1 MSKVITR
8 AEVKKNRHRNNLWL
22 IIHDDVYDVTK
33 FLEEHPGGEDTL
45 LDAAGSDATQA
56 FEDVGHSEDAREL
69 LQQYKIGTLP
79 DGEKSKKAV
88 PVQLCCKRQLCPRN
102 RQSCII
108 VCAPSNSCMN
118 EHRMA
123 KKDRKAKNSTPSGK
137 SSCSD
142 CHSASSC
149 SAVNKPPSK
158 KLVKNWRNFDAP
170 DGTSPLTAKSSK
182 GTRFVVPPDKC
193 DETPTSTSAA
203 KKIVADTPDS
213 PAVQTKK
220 KSKKGCEKKRKRGL
234 PCDQCG
240 GSNWKWYALAALII
254 GAIAVGAMVAK
265 KNS

>member
-123 KKDRKAKNSTPSGK
+123 KKDRKAKNSTPSG
-137 SSCSD
+137 
-142 CHSASSC
+142 
-149 SAVNKPPSK
+149 
-158 KLVKNWRNFDAP
+158 
-170 DGTSPLTAKSSK
+170 PLTAKSSK

>member
-142 CHSASSC
+142 CHSASS
-149 SAVNKPPSK
+149 
-158 KLVKNWRNFDAP
+158 
-170 DGTSPLTAKSSK
+170 PLTAKSSK